1 MASRVKGSPVLRSS
15 NIRFVYDE
23 FRWLIVEKI
32 WKWSKFVSW
41 TMHNPS
47 THCNYT
53 HSSHSY
59 HPRSQE
65 SERFRLSVHYGCWV
79 LMCCEWDG
87 PWLQHHF
94 CLLCRQDLKLWSSVK
109 RVNKFLEATA
119 ALFFCLRVT
128 LHERRGTRENVKT
141 VQSSRLK
148 KICENQEWC
157 HVRNWGFRASGAGCM
172 GSQGSHCDWFEKYE
186 V

>member
-1 MASRVKGSPVLRSS
+1 
-15 NIRFVYDE
+15 
-23 FRWLIVEKI
+23 
-32 WKWSKFVSW
+32 
-41 TMHNPS
+41 MHNPS

-119 ALFFCLRVT
+119 ALFFCWRVT
-128 LHERRGTRENVKT
+128 LHERRGIIKKCEKCSKLKVEENMWKSRVVSCKKLGLQGIGGLGAWEAK
-141 VQSSRLK
+141 VLIAIGLRNMKFSLIFQWQQLHSQSSLYLGNLQCKHANR
-148 KICENQEWC
+148 QE
-157 HVRNWGFRASGAGCM
+157 S
-172 GSQGSHCDWFEKYE
+172 
-186 V
+186 

>member
-1 MASRVKGSPVLRSS
+1 
-15 NIRFVYDE
+15 
-23 FRWLIVEKI
+23 
-32 WKWSKFVSW
+32 
-41 TMHNPS
+41 MHNPS

-119 ALFFCLRVT
+119 ALFFCWRVT
-128 LHERRGTRENVKT
+128 LHERRGIIKKCEKCSKLKVEENMWKSRVVSCKKLGLQGIGGWVHGKPRFSLRLVWEIWSLVWFSSDNNSTLKVPCTWGIYNVNMQTR
-141 VQSSRLK
+141 
-148 KICENQEWC
+148 QE
-157 HVRNWGFRASGAGCM
+157 S
-172 GSQGSHCDWFEKYE
+172 
-186 V
+186 